1 MLISPLPRRVACGI
15 LVLAAVV
22 GTLSSAHPAH
32 GQGVPSIGGSV
43 QSNRASISAG
53 SGANLHGVLSVNI
66 ASGGNNQQI
75 GSVVIANGAT
85 ANSGATITQRLVS
98 SARGSSPASATIGAN
113 AFSGA
118 RGLISINVAA
128 GNDNQE
134 ANIAVVGA
142 AFNGSA
148 ASDAVLAQTRASSID
163 NASGAVAAH
172 GSDEAA
178 VAPSAFSNSQGLL
191 QVNVIAGERNSSA
204 NIFALTVSAG
214 GKM

>member
-1 MLISPLPRRVACGI
+1 M
-15 LVLAAVV
+15 
-22 GTLSSAHPAH
+22 
-32 GQGVPSIGGSV
+32 